1 MGATK
6 AITSATLADWFARS
20 LQQVFQPGA
29 RVCVGLS
36 GGLDSVVLLH
46 LLVGLRDSLN
56 IHLSAVHVHHGLS
69 RYADDWR
76 DFCVALCQRWDIP
89 CLVQPVMVLR
99 DSGEGVEAAARIARY
114 QIFTNI
120 ETDYLVL
127 AHHRD
132 DQAETVLLQ
141 LLRGAG
147 VKGLAGMPAL
157 RSLVAGRSFLLRP
170 LLDVERAVLL
180 AWATEHRLQWV
191 EDDSNTDVHYARN
204 FLRHRVLPLI
214 DAHDPAWR
222 TTLARS
228 ARHLAD
234 AAILLDELAAQD
246 GKGAWQE
253 NRLQCERLAELSPA
267 RARNLLRY
275 FLAQQQL
282 TMPSEAQ
289 LAQIVQQ
296 LLHARRDAAVDVR
309 LGQANIRRFAGQA
322 WVVRRT
328 NPPAVA
334 ARNAREPLPLTFDR
348 AANGDATQKRV
359 QEFVLP
365 ALSGVMRACVT
376 SGQGVAETRLQHATI
391 RLRQGGERFKPD
403 DKRPAR
409 SLKYLWQEAGIPPWQ
424 RERWPLIYCGGELVC
439 IPGIGVAS
447 DWQAQ
452 DGEPGWMMEWLP
464 AS

>member
-6 AITSATLADWFARS
+6 AVTSATLADWFARS
-20 LQQVFQPGA
+20 LQQVLQPGA

-76 DFCVALCQRWDIP
+76 DFCVALCQRWNVP
-89 CLVQPVMVLR
+89 CFVQPVMVPR
-99 DSGEGVEAAARIARY
+99 DSGEGVEAAARTARY

-132 DQAETVLLQ
+132 DQAETLLLQ

-147 VKGLAGMPAL
+147 VKGLAGMPVL
-157 RSLVAGRSFLLRP
+157 RSLAAGRSFLLRP

-204 FLRHRVLPLI
+204 FLRHRILPLI
-214 DAHDPAWR
+214 AEHDPAWR

-296 LLHARRDAAVDVR
+296 LLQARRDAMVNIR
-309 LGQANIRRFAGQA
+309 LGKTSLRRFAGQV
-322 WVVRRT
+322 WVVDEAT
-328 NPPAVA
+328 MLDES
-334 ARNAREPLPLTFDR
+334 ARKNSVPVSLCLDGIRSGTQEIVFSLPLLSGTLHVR
-348 AANGDATQKRV
+348 TATGKGL
-359 QEFVLP
+359 LP
-365 ALSGVMRACVT
+365 AQNL
-376 SGQGVAETRLQHATI
+376 TI
-391 RLRQGGERFKPD
+391 RFRHGGERFRPD
-403 DKRPAR
+403 CHRPQR
-409 SLKYLWQEAGIPPWQ
+409 TLKYLWQTTALPPWQ
-424 RERWPLIYCGGELVC
+424 REQWPLVYCGEALVC
-439 IPGIGVAS
+439 IPGVGVACG
-447 DWQAQ
+447 WQAQ
-452 DGEPGWMMEWLP
+452 DGESGWLLEWLP
-464 AS
+464 AC